1 MDEKLKTRI
10 AELTAERDMFVQE
23 ANAQIAYYNG
33 QIAAL
38 QELVDSATTSDAA
51 EAADADVGA
60 A

>member
-23 ANAQIAYYNG
+23 ANTQIAYYNG

-38 QELVDSATTSDAA
+38 QELLDPPEKAT
-51 EAADADVGA
+51 EEG
-60 A
+60 